1 MSLRIGFLLIISSTL
16 LLAQPD
22 SFKLV
27 VAKNAVSAELS
38 MPDRLE
44 TVFPRGER
52 PDADNAAK
60 LKFYSV
66 ISRFALREKDGL
78 VIPFSFTNVPKKRW
92 SVSIEAD
99 KNVYGA
105 ILFGKRLYVCS
116 SLSTESSIP
125 VINSLLASIG
135 PRPLSVNETRS
146 IATAVAICSGAVYIY
161 GGGSTL
167 PDNVRKQME
176 QVASAPEVVNH
187 QGDISVFLYSWSAVP
202 VPAVIKWSILFRGNE
217 VVGLKREPISL
228 PTRQESEPPSSSG
241 SALLHESGYINL
253 PTPE

>member
-1 MSLRIGFLLIISSTL
+1 MSLRIGFLLLISSTL

-22 SFKLV
+22 LFKSV
-27 VAKNAVSAELS
+27 VAKNTVSADLR

-52 PDADNAAK
+52 PDADTAAK

-66 ISRFALREKDGL
+66 ISRFALRGKDGL
-78 VIPFSFTNVPKKRW
+78 VIPFSFTDVPKKGW

-116 SLSTESSIP
+116 LLSTESSLP
-125 VINSLLASIG
+125 VINRFLASIG
-135 PRPLSVNETRS
+135 PRPLSKDEARS
-146 IATAVAICSGAVYIY
+146 IATAVASCSGAVYIY

-167 PDNVRKQME
+167 PDDVRKQME
-176 QVASAPEVVNH
+176 QVASAPEAVNH
-187 QGDISVFLYSWSAVP
+187 QADISVFLYSWSVVP
-202 VPAVIKWSILFRGNE
+202 APAVIKWSILFRGRQ
-217 VVGLKREPISL
+217 VVGLKREAVSMPA
-228 PTRQESEPPSSSG
+228 RQENGPPSSSG
-241 SALLHESGYINL
+241 KRTAPQE
-253 PTPE
+253 